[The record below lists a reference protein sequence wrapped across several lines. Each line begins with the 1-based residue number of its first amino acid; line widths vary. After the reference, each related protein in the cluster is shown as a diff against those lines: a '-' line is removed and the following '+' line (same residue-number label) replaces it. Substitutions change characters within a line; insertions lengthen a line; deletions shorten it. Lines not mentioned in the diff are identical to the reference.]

1 MSVLVTIKINWRF
14 KSFKRFD
21 FFTASALI
29 MFRFDHVPLWSCSA
43 LIMFGFDHVRLWSCS
58 SFSTNKIE
66 LTLRT
71 RSWVRLVKWQLA
83 AEITSF
89 FNVESELR
97 NERIYELAFTKKCKF
112 LMFGLCSG
120 IPLWGHI
127 NIFCPNTWNVQVVMY
142 KTISFKTCPNLLS
155 F

>member
-29 MFRFDHVPLWSCSA
+29 MF
-43 LIMFGFDHVRLWSCS
+43 GFDHVRLWSCS
-58 SFSTNKIE
+58 AFSTNKIE
-66 LTLRT
+66 LTLGT

-120 IPLWGHI
+120 IPPLWCHS
-127 NIFCPNTWNVQVVMY
+127 NMFFPNTWNVQVVLY